1 MMSRKAYTKMALLSA
16 TALLTLVGCGGGKT
30 ASDPKRGEA
39 MAVSSEVAK
48 AESIPELSEGQ
59 PVGLTGE
66 YWQATLG
73 PGRYRVGTDIPLGV
87 MNLFVLSGS
96 GHVSSSDGTLNL
108 DMIEGNGAESITEG
122 ALLAQEIM
130 AAEEH
135 ASNDMPDLESVDT
148 LTDEEMQEILAA
160 AEMGEEEPVSYYY
173 GVGFDKDVVIEVSG
187 TLRVRFESD
196 NCDLTGMKKRSV
208 VGDVYTFSEGAY
220 KAGEDFDPGT
230 YTITVMEGIG
240 SMRTGDGSV
249 FVYLGYPSEP
259 GINSESYMNLELG
272 EGKTIELQGVTVNM
286 QRVSE

>member
-1 MMSRKAYTKMALLSA
+1 MMSKKAYMKMALLA
-16 TALLTLVGCGGGKT
+16 AAALLTLAGCGSGKT
-30 ASDPKRGEA
+30 DPDQKSGEA
-39 MAVSSEVAK
+39 MTVSSEVAK
-48 AESIPELSEGQ
+48 AESISGLSEGQ

-73 PGRYRVGTDIPLGV
+73 PGCYRVGTDIPLGV

-108 DMIEGNGAESITEG
+108 DMVEGNGTESMTEG

-135 ASNDMPDLESVDT
+135 ASNDLPDLESVDT

-173 GVGFDKDVVIEVSG
+173 GVGFDKDVVLEVSG

-208 VGDVYTFSEGAY
+208 TGDAFTLKEGIF

-230 YTITVMEGIG
+230 YTITVTEGIG
-240 SMRTGDGSV
+240 SMKTGDGSV

-259 GINSESYMNLELG
+259 GINSENYMNLTLREG
-272 EGKTIELQGVTVNM
+272 ETIEIQGVVVSM
-286 QRVSE
+286 QRVSD